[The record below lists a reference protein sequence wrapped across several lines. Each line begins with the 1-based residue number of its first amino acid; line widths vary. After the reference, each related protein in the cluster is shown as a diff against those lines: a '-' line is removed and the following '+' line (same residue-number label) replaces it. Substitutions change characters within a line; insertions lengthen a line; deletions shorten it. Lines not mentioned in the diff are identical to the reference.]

1 MRETGSSASRN
12 LLPQSLHSGQW
23 GEKAERL
30 LRVDSGPIGLP
41 NHPQIFINGST
52 SQRRPP
58 PPLARSHHDGIT
70 RQNATLTPT
79 VTLRPIK
86 GAAFL
91 MNEVWA

>member
-1 MRETGSSASRN
+1 MHAKEC
-12 LLPQSLHSGQW
+12 SLVTNDRFAAG
-23 GEKAERL
+23 
-30 LRVDSGPIGLP
+30 DSGSEIPQWVDRGQIGLP

-58 PPLARSHHDGIT
+58 PPLTRSHQDSIT

-86 GAAFL
+86 GAAVL
-91 MNEVWA
+91 MNEV